1 VPPVIRLA
9 GVSKSYRRRSERC
22 PTTLKSY
29 LLRDLWRRRRPTP
42 EVTWALRDVSL
53 TVNRGTTVAII
64 GRNGS
69 GKSTLLKLVGGLMRP
84 TSGTISVDGR
94 ASALIELGAGFHPEL
109 TGRENVLV
117 NGVILGLSKAEVAAR
132 FDDIV
137 EFAELREF
145 IDEPVRTYSTGMYMR
160 LGFAVAVH
168 ATPEILL
175 VDEVLAVGDLQFVQK
190 CFERM
195 DRFRKD
201 GNTILVVTHD
211 LEMARTWCD
220 EAIWIDEG
228 RVRRAGASA
237 PVVDAYWNEVAG
249 AAAPVAGSGPARP
262 PGVRHARG

>member
-1 VPPVIRLA
+1 VVPVIRLA
-9 GVSKSYRRRSERC
+9 GVSKSYRRRSERH
-22 PTTLKSY
+22 PTTLKTY
-29 LLRDLWRRRRPTP
+29 LLRDLWRRRRATP
-42 EVTWALRDVSL
+42 ELTWAVRDVSL
-53 TVNRGTTVAII
+53 TVSRGATVAVI

-84 TSGTISVDGR
+84 TAGTIAVEGR

-117 NGVILGLSKAEVAAR
+117 NGVILGLSKAQVAER
-132 FDDIV
+132 FEHIV
-137 EFAELREF
+137 DFAELGAF

-168 ATPEILL
+168 AAPDILL
-175 VDEVLAVGDLQFVQK
+175 VDEVLAVGDLPFVQK
-190 CFERM
+190 CFDWM

-201 GNTILVVTHD
+201 GSTILVVTHD

-228 RVRRAGASA
+228 RVRMLGPPSS
-237 PVVDAYWNEVAG
+237 VVDAYWQEVACPP
-249 AAAPVAGSGPARP
+249 APVGGAGPADP
-262 PGVRHARG
+262 RG